1 MLKHNEQTGLL
12 KSDEEYILKDVP
24 EPNLL
29 REQFPYKNVP
39 RLLFDGMNVPM
50 YKPENIYITD
60 TTFRDGQQA
69 RPPYTAEQISEL
81 YNMLHKLGG
90 PNGVI
95 RQSEFFLYSD
105 KDRAAIEKCQ
115 AFGHEYPEITGWI
128 RAKKKDFELVKKLG
142 LKETGILVSSS
153 DYHIFLK
160 LRKTRQEAFEDYL
173 DVVRL
178 ALEAGV
184 KPRCHLEDL
193 TRADFYGFVVPL
205 AQELVKLEEETG
217 IPIRIRLCDTMGYG
231 VPWAEAALPRS
242 IPKLIYGMIHD
253 AGVKPER
260 LEWHGHND
268 FHKVLGN
275 GTTAWLYGCT
285 SVNGTL
291 LGLGERAGNPP
302 IEGLI
307 IDYISL
313 QGEKNGIDTTVI
325 TEIAEYFRDE
335 IGQEIPSNYPF
346 VGSDFNTTRAGIHAD
361 GVLKNEEVYNIFDTA
376 NILNRPPQTTI
387 TDKSGLAGIAH
398 WLESYFELGED
409 QKIDKRNPGILKI
422 YTWVTEQYD
431 AGRVTGIS
439 DEEMVEQVKKHLPEV
454 MSKSIDD

>member
-1 MLKHNEQTGLL
+1 MKNLL
-12 KSDEEYILKDVP
+12 EPTKEYILQDVS
-24 EPNLL
+24 EENLL
-29 REQFPYKNVP
+29 RAQFPYDKVP
-39 RLLFDGMNVPM
+39 RVLFDGVNVPM
-50 YKPENIYITD
+50 YKTDESYITD

-69 RPPYTAEQISEL
+69 RPPYTTQQISDL
-81 YNMLHKLGG
+81 YNLLHRLGG

-105 KDRAAIEKCQ
+105 KDRMAIEKCLAQ
-115 AFGHEYPEITGWI
+115 GHEYPEITGWI
-128 RAKKKDFELVKKLG
+128 RAKKNDFEIVKAIG

-160 LRKTRQEAFEDYL
+160 LRKTRQKAFEDYL

-178 ALEAGV
+178 ALDSGI

-193 TRADFYGFVVPL
+193 TRADFYGFVVPF
-205 AQELVKLEEETG
+205 AQALIRLEEESG
-217 IPIRIRLCDTMGYG
+217 VPIRIRLCDTMGYG

-268 FHKVLGN
+268 FHKVLAD
-275 GTTAWLYGCT
+275 GTTAWLYGCA

-291 LGLGERAGNPP
+291 LGIGERTGNPP
-302 IEGLI
+302 IEALI

-313 QGEKNGIDTTVI
+313 RGDENGIETTVI

-335 IGQEIPSNYPF
+335 IGSDIPSNYPF
-346 VGSDFNTTRAGIHAD
+346 VGSDFNTTRAGVHAD
-361 GVLKNEEVYNIFDTA
+361 GVLKNEEIYNIFDTDK
-376 NILNRPPQTTI
+376 ILNRPPRTLI
-387 TDKSGLAGIAH
+387 TDKSGLAGIAR
-398 WLESYFELGED
+398 WIESYFRLKD
-409 QKIDKRNPGILKI
+409 DRKIDKRNPGILKI
-422 YTWVTEQYD
+422 KTWVDEQYKS
-431 AGRVTGIS
+431 GRVTGIS
-439 DEEMVEQVKKHLPEV
+439 DEEMIEQVRENLPEG
-454 MSKSIDD
+454 ILD

>member
-1 MLKHNEQTGLL
+1 MDRDKKQTNLL
-12 KSDEEYILKDVP
+12 EPNSEYILQDVS

-29 REQFPYKNVP
+29 REQFSYESVP
-39 RLLFDGMNVPM
+39 RLLFDGMSVPM
-50 YKPENIYITD
+50 YKPKEIYITD

-69 RPPYTAEQISEL
+69 RPPYTVEQVSEL
-81 YNMLHKLGG
+81 YNMLHRLGG

-95 RQSEFFLYSD
+95 RQSEFFLYS
-105 KDRAAIEKCQ
+105 KRDRAAVEKCLSQ
-115 AFGHEYPEITGWI
+115 GHEYPEVTGWI
-128 RAKKKDFELVKKLG
+128 RAVEKDFKIVVELG
-142 LKETGILVSSS
+142 LKETGILVSCS

-160 LRKTRQEAFEDYL
+160 LRKTRAEALEDYL
-173 DVVRL
+173 NIVRL
-178 ALEAGV
+178 ALSAGIR
-184 KPRCHLEDL
+184 PRCHLEDL

-205 AQELVKLEEETG
+205 VQKLVELEEESR

-268 FHKVLGN
+268 FHKVLAN
-275 GTTAWLYGCT
+275 GTTAWLYGCA

-291 LGLGERAGNPP
+291 LGLGERTGNPP
-302 IEGLI
+302 VEGLI

-313 QGEKNGIDTTVI
+313 QGDENGINTAVI
-325 TEIAEYFRDE
+325 TEIAEYFRNE
-335 IGQEIPSNYPF
+335 IGQNIPSNYPL

-361 GVLKNEEVYNIFDTA
+361 GVMKNEEIYNIFDTT
-376 NILNRPPQTTI
+376 NLLNRPPRTLI

-398 WLESYFELGED
+398 WVDSYLNLGED

-422 YTWVTEQYD
+422 YSWVNEQYE

-454 MSKSIDD
+454 MSESIED